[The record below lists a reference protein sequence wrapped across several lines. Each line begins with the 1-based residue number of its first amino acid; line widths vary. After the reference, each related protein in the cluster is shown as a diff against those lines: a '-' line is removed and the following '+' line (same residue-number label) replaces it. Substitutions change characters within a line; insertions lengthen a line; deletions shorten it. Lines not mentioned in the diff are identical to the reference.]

1 MGDALKEALEIV
13 AAQARVRNMT
23 EDEIVA
29 MTKSLVTSLN
39 QILRE
44 SSTDS
49 TQNQEPV
56 IDPAKHRREKSITC
70 LECGKN
76 FKSIT
81 SRHLKLHGLD
91 KKSYLAKWD
100 LPKGTSLA
108 CKALARERRGR
119 IKDMKLW
126 NYRGKVDSKNPDAL

>member
-13 AAQARVRNMT
+13 AAQARVRHMT

-29 MTKSLVTSLN
+29 MTKSLVNSLN
-39 QILRE
+39 QILGE
-44 SSTDS
+44 SSTDTS
-49 TQNQEPV
+49 QNQEPV

-70 LECGKN
+70 LECGKS

-91 KKSYLAKWD
+91 KKSYLAKWG
-100 LPKGTSLA
+100 LPKGASLA
-108 CKALARERRGR
+108 CKALARERRDR
-119 IKDMKLW
+119 IKELKLW
-126 NYRGKVDSKNPDAL
+126 NHRERNGQQES

>member
-13 AAQARVRNMT
+13 AAQARVRHMT

-29 MTKSLVTSLN
+29 MTKSLVISLS
-39 QILRE
+39 QILGE

-49 TQNQEPV
+49 SQNQEPV

-70 LECGKN
+70 LECGKS
-76 FKSIT
+76 FKAVT
-81 SRHLKLHGLD
+81 TRHLKSHGLD
-91 KKSYLAKWD
+91 KKSYLAKWG

-108 CKALARERRGR
+108 CKALARERRDR
-119 IKDMKLW
+119 IKEMKLW
-126 NYRGKVDSKNPDAL
+126 KHREKGNS